1 MIYYARFLHKPKN
14 SKSPMTVTSF
24 KAKHLQNYFCLIKH
38 NDNTSDN
45 LVYDLTFV
53 KGDKKKR

>member
-1 MIYYARFLHKPKN
+1 MPVFLYKPKN

-38 NDNTSDN
+38 NDNASDN
-45 LVYDLTFV
+45 RMIKLHIFYD
-53 KGDKKKR
+53 